1 MSIAF
6 ILNPGYNTINNVHH
20 TFWNVDEDNI
30 KNDSLN
36 QALEVST
43 SVKAPIHVVG
53 DSHTISATAEGI
65 ITDAPQFEIPI
76 VISSQVNTDTL
87 LPNLSTTGISVQA
100 DLVLDDRNITG
111 VDELTCSTLHYTT
124 LDPAIP
130 SDASA
135 WSTFPATQAVDMAAQ
150 DLSNCAY
157 LDVKPTG
164 NGLGMIIQNT
174 LLDTN
179 SSAAF
184 ALQTNGDGSTIPGA
198 LASFVLLPSNALN
211 NTWDKAPSSLA
222 VNITE
227 KAVFSCSDFIK
238 VSTVDTNT
246 AFVMNDSGAMS
257 FNTDFNSGTPN
268 YSFGTSGQLLSSNG
282 INAPSWVD
290 APAPGDPSTWA
301 DYPAIASIETANF
314 AIKNTIGQSVDIT
327 APRLN
332 FTNAGNTELFI
343 QANTD
348 TGDRNAMIH
357 FQNGADNEAAS
368 FGYIIQNKPGV
379 TGGLGYLSEP
389 YALNVVSGDNC
400 DLVLTAGINAS
411 KNIRLAYDRSK
422 AFTINTKGALAFD
435 SEFFSVEQNIGNF
448 GTAGQII
455 ASQGDALPPHWI
467 DIPPTTSSQYVY
479 YVSKDGTVGAAGD
492 VNHPLS
498 TIQAAITL
506 GQAAY
511 PRQVVILIAPGV
523 YTETLSITLPNITLS
538 GYSISQQQNLMTQIV
553 GSVGVSCSASQD
565 LFYSQVCFQN
575 LQISG
580 LLYDNSSVVHTLNIE
595 GCRISA
601 NGAVFAQLSTADNRT
616 RLTRCT
622 ILQSSTTAS
631 TDPILKFSSGL
642 ITLSLLDVTARNN
655 APVLQFDGSAKLQ
668 ACGLCTFE
676 STTTSATAAPIVYIA
691 PTSAAGYTYAFG
703 YNSFSYSSL
712 VPRAFSSGKN
722 CGIVC
727 EAGTG
732 HPTLIIT
739 YNAFNLLLC
748 DATCFVVQDVK
759 KADAAAYTDIRF
771 FSNSSTYLATGID
784 STHKTTL
791 AAVA

>member
-1 MSIAF
+1 MSVAF
-6 ILNPGYNTINNVHH
+6 ILKPGYNTINNIHH
-20 TFWNVDEDNI
+20 DFWNQDLDNI
-30 KNDSLN
+30 KNTSLN
-36 QALEVST
+36 QELEVTT

-53 DSHTISATAEGI
+53 DTHTISATADGI

-100 DLVLDDRNITG
+100 DLVLDDTTITG
-111 VDELTCSTLHYTT
+111 VSELTCGTLHYTT

-135 WSTFPATQAVDMAAQ
+135 WSTFPATQAVDMALQ
-150 DLSNCAY
+150 DLSNCSY

-164 NGLGMIIQNT
+164 NGLGMVIQNT
-174 LLDTN
+174 LLDPV

-184 ALQTNGDGSTIPGA
+184 VLQTNGDGSTIPSA
-198 LASFVLLPSNALN
+198 VSSFVLLPSNALN
-211 NTWDKAPSSLA
+211 NAWDKAPSSLA

-238 VSTVDTNT
+238 VSTVDTNK
-246 AFVMNDSGAMS
+246 AFVMNDSGALS
-257 FNTDFNSGTPN
+257 FNTDFNSGTPS

-282 INAPSWVD
+282 VDAPSWVD

-301 DYPAIASIETANF
+301 DYPASAAIETANF

-327 APRLN
+327 APCLN

-343 QANTD
+343 QANTN
-348 TGDRNAMIH
+348 TGDRNAQIH
-357 FQNGADNEAAS
+357 FQNGADYESAS
-368 FGYIIQNKPGV
+368 YGYIIQNKPGV
-379 TGGLGYLSEP
+379 AGGLGYLSEP

-422 AFTINTKGALAFD
+422 AFTINPTGALAFD
-435 SEFFSVEQNIGNF
+435 SEFYSVEQKIGNF

-479 YVSKDGTVGAAGD
+479 YVSKNGTVGATGD

-511 PRQVVILIAPGV
+511 PRQVVVLIAPGV

-553 GSVGVSCSASQD
+553 GNVGVSCSASQD
-565 LFYSQVCFQN
+565 LFYSQVCIQN

-580 LLYDNSSVVHTLNIE
+580 LLFDNSSVVHTLNIE

-622 ILQSSTTAS
+622 ILQASTTAS
-631 TDPILKFSSGL
+631 TDPILKFSSGQ

-691 PTSAAGYTYAFG
+691 PTSATGYTYAFG

-722 CGIVC
+722 CGIAL

-732 HPTLIIT
+732 HPTLFIT
-739 YNAFNLLLC
+739 YNTFNLLLC